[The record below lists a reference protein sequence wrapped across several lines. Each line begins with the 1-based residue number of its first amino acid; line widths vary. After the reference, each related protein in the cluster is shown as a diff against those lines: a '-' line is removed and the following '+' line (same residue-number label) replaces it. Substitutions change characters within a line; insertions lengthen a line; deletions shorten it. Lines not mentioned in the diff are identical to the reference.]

1 MHCWCRNCE
10 HVALGCR
17 ELLDRILRDCPQLS
31 VPTTSRIPLG
41 GAAERIYAIP
51 PLGMVSSGHDP
62 NATDA
67 TALFVDRATGV
78 AAPYALTGLNG
89 PVLAEICRTLY
100 GLPLA
105 IDSQRAGFA
114 CCHHAICWPR

>member
-1 MHCWCRNCE
+1 
-10 HVALGCR
+10 
-17 ELLDRILRDCPQLS
+17 
-31 VPTTSRIPLG
+31 
-41 GAAERIYAIP
+41 
-51 PLGMVSSGHDP
+51 MVSSGHDP

-89 PVLAEICRTLY
+89 PTLAEICRTLY

-105 IDSQRAGFA
+105 IELAASWIRVLSPRDLLASLTKAHAALGSDSAQVEDRHRSIVRSIESLGSPRAPPP
-114 CCHHAICWPR
+114 HTRPQES